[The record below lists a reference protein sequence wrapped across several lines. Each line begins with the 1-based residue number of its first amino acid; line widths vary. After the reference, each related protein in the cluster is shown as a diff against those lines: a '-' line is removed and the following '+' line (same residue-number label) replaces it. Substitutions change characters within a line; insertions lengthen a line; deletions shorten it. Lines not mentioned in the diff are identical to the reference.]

1 MTILLRLLIFFG
13 LASGPYDTHLTWK
26 CTCDYGEAICN
37 CQCCPLI
44 CYFPCSL
51 SMFCYLCQCCSL
63 DLLYF
68 CYNCY
73 FWHFCYIFVK
83 LLSCSLLTICYM
95 VFALICYFHCSLSM
109 ICYICQCCSLDLLF
123 CFFCY
128 VFKPSL
134 EGVIL
139 TVSHTSNFVLT
150 SRSNALLTFMY
161 QPCTVSIDLC
171 PSSKGL

>member
-1 MTILLRLLIFFG
+1 
-13 LASGPYDTHLTWK
+13 
-26 CTCDYGEAICN
+26 
-37 CQCCPLI
+37 
-44 CYFPCSL
+44 
-51 SMFCYLCQCCSL
+51 MFCYLCQCCSL

-83 LLSCSLLTICYM
+83 LLSCSLLMICYM

-161 QPCTVSIDLC
+161 QPRIVSIDLC
-171 PSSKGL
+171 PSSKGLQSTHKTGCSYS